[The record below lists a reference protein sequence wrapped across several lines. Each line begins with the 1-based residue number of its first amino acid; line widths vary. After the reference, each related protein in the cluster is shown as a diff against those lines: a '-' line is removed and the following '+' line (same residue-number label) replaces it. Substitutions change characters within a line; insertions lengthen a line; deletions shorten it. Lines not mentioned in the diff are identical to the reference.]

1 MIPSNLRDVVLVP
14 DQEASTL
21 IFQAM
26 EFRLRQG
33 DLSTDQRHN
42 LQKKILSG
50 ELKADDGIPSVR
62 EYGASIGVNPNTV
75 MRTYEKLTNEG
86 IIYNKR
92 GIGYFIGERAKDIV
106 LENNR
111 KEFLEVELPAFLKKM
126 ELLGLDPKE
135 LISKK

>member
-1 MIPSNLRDVVLVP
+1 
-14 DQEASTL
+14 
-21 IFQAM
+21 M
-26 EFRLRQG
+26 EFN
-33 DLSTDQRHN
+33 SN
-42 LQKKILSG
+42 KAIYLQISDIICEKILSG
-50 ELKADDGIPSVR
+50 ELKTDDRIPSVR

-92 GIGYFIGERAKDIV
+92 GIGAEAKDIV

-111 KEFLEVELPAFLKKM
+111 KEFLEVELPAVIKKM

-135 LISKK
+135 LLDKSNWVI